1 MRRNISNEYNSIIST
16 NREII
21 PCPLTYGLFA
31 TLDDHYRP
39 LSSNIKVK
47 VLSFFLVYLK

>member
-1 MRRNISNEYNSIIST
+1 MLKKISNGYNSIITT

-21 PCPLTYGLFA
+21 PYPLTYGLFA

-39 LSSNIKVK
+39 LSSTIKVIYY
-47 VLSFFLVYLK
+47 FY